1 MEREEILAENAR
13 VIESCERQRS
23 IFKEKLSELFSIPL
37 KLENGQIITFAPND
51 PETQSITI
59 SLKKSENE

>member
-13 VIESCERQRS
+13 VIESWDRQRQ
-23 IFKEKLSELFSIPL
+23 IFEEKLSELFSTPL

-51 PETQSITI
+51 PGTHTITI
-59 SLKKSENE
+59 SLKKNENE